1 MAKKLIYVTTKNRTE
16 ALKLGRIL
24 LKEKLAT
31 CINCWGGVDSVY
43 WWKGKIE
50 ETKEGVLLVKTTEQL
65 KRAVVKRI
73 KELHSYEEPS
83 IIGL

>member
-1 MAKKLIYVTTKNRTE
+1 MEQLFYITTKNKAE
-16 ALKLGRIL
+16 AKKIGRVL
-24 LKEKLAT
+24 VKEKLAT

-50 ETKEGVLLVKTTEQL
+50 ETKEGVLLVKTTKQL
-65 KRAVVKRI
+65 KKAAMSRI

>member
-1 MAKKLIYVTTKNRTE
+1 MEQLFYITTKNKAE
-16 ALKLGRIL
+16 AKKIGRVL
-24 LKEKLAT
+24 VKEKLAT

>member
-1 MAKKLIYVTTKNRTE
+1 MEQLFYITTKNKAE
-16 ALKLGRIL
+16 AKKIGRVL
-24 LKEKLAT
+24 VKEKLAT

-83 IIGL
+83 IIQL